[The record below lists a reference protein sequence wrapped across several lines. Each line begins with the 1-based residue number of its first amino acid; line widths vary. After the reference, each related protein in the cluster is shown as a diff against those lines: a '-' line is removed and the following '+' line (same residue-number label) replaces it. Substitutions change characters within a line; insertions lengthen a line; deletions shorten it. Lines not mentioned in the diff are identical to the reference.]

1 MAIVSLPL
9 LPLSVL
15 VVGTFN
21 LLCCLCLDPRS
32 NPAPIPSPAA
42 PVTAPDGFPA
52 AVRGA
57 ISRQRRRARFP
68 LRRREVG
75 RARALGCPRLLRPT
89 VCLPTCRAA
98 GGNGLLKGRK
108 EGGRDRRRRAHN
120 AQFTLFSRTV
130 RRQQEKERERERE
143 SWAARGEC
151 IPSLLSSQ
159 RK

>member
-75 RARALGCPRLLRPT
+75 RARALGCP
-89 VCLPTCRAA
+89 VCCCAA
-98 GGNGLLKGRK
+98 ANGVSAYLQSSGWKWALEGT
-108 EGGRDRRRRAHN
+108 EGGREGPTA
-120 AQFTLFSRTV
+120 TS
-130 RRQQEKERERERE
+130 
-143 SWAARGEC
+143 
-151 IPSLLSSQ
+151 P
-159 RK
+159 